1 MSGSSSASM
10 VGRLLDGR
18 YRIGERIARG
28 GMATVYTATDTRLD
42 RVVALKIM
50 HDGLGSDEDF
60 ADRFVHEAR
69 AAARL
74 NHPGRSSGGR
84 STCGCRPGR
93 MPP

>member
-1 MSGSSSASM
+1 M

-18 YRIGERIARG
+18 YRIEDRIARG

-69 AAARL
+69 AAARSTTRTWS
-74 NHPGRSSGGR
+74 PSSTRARTTAR
-84 STCGCRPGR
+84 STW
-93 MPP
+93 